1 MTKKLKLLENFGL
14 HSLTMGLKFSTANH
28 PQTDGQ
34 IECIFLEEI
43 PITIGLQLIIIGQ
56 ILRIQHLFPAT
67 YIDPQPG

>member
-56 ILRIQHLFPAT
+56 I
-67 YIDPQPG
+67 